1 MQVNK
6 RSSNPRKRCHNCGLP
21 CNGMFCC
28 EWCLNTY
35 WARQAA
41 HRVADQRRERSQSN
55 KGSTPGIKK
64 HSAGD
69 QRDGCGAD

>member
-6 RSSNPRKRCHNCGLP
+6 TTSSTKKHCHNCGLL

-35 WARQAA
+35 CARQDA
-41 HRVADQRRERSQSN
+41 HRRRARSQSN